1 MENQR
6 FEYALTAARF
16 LGIKEGSREHQ
27 RILDAYNGIRPL
39 PRGYALKNTDP
50 WCAGFVSAAAVLAGV
65 GHLLPLECS
74 CAQIIE
80 KARRMGIWV
89 ERDDHVPQ
97 IGDWILYNWDAK
109 GEGDDTGAPDHVG
122 VVIGVDSE
130 LFVVEGNYENAVKLR
145 TIPRN
150 WEKIRGFVSPRY
162 RQHTFR
168 TPEDVP
174 DYAQDT
180 IRKLCAD
187 GSLRGISDD
196 DLGLTEDLIRT
207 LVILDRRGKL

>member
-50 WCAGFVSAAAVLAGV
+50 WCAGFVSAAAVLSGV
-65 GHLLPLECS
+65 GHLYPLECS
-74 CAQIIE
+74 CTQIIE
-80 KARRMGIWV
+80 KAKKMGIWV
-89 ERDDHVPQ
+89 ECDAHAPQ

-122 VVIGVDSE
+122 VVIGVGAE
-130 LFVVEGNYENAVKLR
+130 LHVVEGNYENAVKLR
-145 TIPRN
+145 IIPHD
-150 WEKIRGFVSPRY
+150 WEKIRGFVCPKYHRNK
-162 RQHTFR
+162 FR

-174 DYAQDT
+174 EYARDT
-180 IRKLCAD
+180 VLKLCAD